1 MFCITVV
8 KSIDDCQ
15 MQGNAL
21 SKRRLE
27 ERAGVPGGTADAVF
41 PACLGTLPW
50 AIDLT
55 SWESVFYFMGG
66 KGRMDTSS
74 YSNKQHE
81 HLHKNVSLASAAAW
95 GRAS

>member
-27 ERAGVPGGTADAVF
+27 GRAGVPGGTADAVF
-41 PACLGTLPW
+41 PACLGTLP
-50 AIDLT
+50 
-55 SWESVFYFMGG
+55 
-66 KGRMDTSS
+66 
-74 YSNKQHE
+74 
-81 HLHKNVSLASAAAW
+81 
-95 GRAS
+95 